1 MKDVL
6 QPSLRRPNAPSGKI
20 ADIEFLRGLAIALTL
35 IAHLILAFPDWA
47 GLTAFNSR
55 HWLGS
60 GVDLFF
66 VISGFVITAS
76 LRNQMGRVWDAL
88 HGGGGKDLGA
98 VRDRCRLASRVLA
111 AFWIRRAFRL
121 LPGAFATIG
130 LTLVFIALFSP
141 RAIGATLGGFWLHAE
156 AAAAA
161 LLQVFNVWGWRRLV
175 HGGDVT
181 LFGAYWSLSLEE
193 QFYFLFPFIMIACGS
208 MRRLGL
214 VALAVVAGLFFVRKS
229 LPSDA
234 MWWFRV
240 DGLFWGVAIACF
252 RPNLGFVT
260 RWKPGAKWV
269 LGALVLAVCIGG
281 LTETIILMWSHDSA
295 NGAMLLFAA
304 FLVAVASIDAGLF
317 QFPLLGRAF
326 VYLGERSYAIYLLH
340 ILIFAGVQAIG
351 DSLLEAG
358 ASPLWANVGKALLV
372 LLSLAPIDLFHRSVE
387 IRFRNVGR
395 RISMK
400 LLAGSG
406 GVEARDGLAAQDP
419 LR

>member
-1 MKDVL
+1 MKDIL
-6 QPSLRRPNAPSGKI
+6 QASLRRPDAPSGKI
-20 ADIEFLRGLAIALTL
+20 ADIEFLRGLAIVLTL
-35 IAHLILAFPDWA
+35 IAHSILAFPDWA

-76 LRNQMGRVWDAL
+76 LRDQMRGVWDAL
-88 HGGGGKDLGA
+88 CGGAKSYGA
-98 VRDRCRLASRVLA
+98 ARDRFRLAGKILA

-121 LPGAFATIG
+121 LPGAFATIA

-161 LLQVFNVWGWRRLV
+161 LLQLFNVWGWRQLV

-193 QFYFLFPFIMIACGS
+193 QYYFLFPFIMIACGS

-214 VALAVVAGLFFVRKS
+214 VALAVVAGLFVVRKS

-240 DGLFWGVAIACF
+240 DGLFWGVAIASF
-252 RPNLGFVT
+252 RPNLDFVT
-260 RWKPGAKWV
+260 RWKPGKKWV
-269 LGALVLAVCIGG
+269 LGALVLTVCIGG
-281 LTETIILMWSHDSA
+281 LTETIILMWNYDSA
-295 NGAMLLFAA
+295 NGVMLLFAA
-304 FLVAVASIDAGLF
+304 VLVSVASVNADLF

-340 ILIFAGVQAIG
+340 ILIFAAIQAFG
-351 DSLLEAG
+351 DALLEAG
-358 ASPLWANVGKALLV
+358 APPLWANLGKALFIV
-372 LLSLAPIDLFHRSVE
+372 SSLAPIDLFHRSVE

-400 LLAGSG
+400 LLAGSD
-406 GVEARDGLAAQDP
+406 GVEARDSLAAQDP

>member
-6 QPSLRRPNAPSGKI
+6 QPSLRRPDAPSGKI
-20 ADIEFLRGLAIALTL
+20 ADIEFLRGLAIVLTL
-35 IAHLILAFPDWA
+35 IAHMILAFPDWA

-76 LRNQMGRVWDAL
+76 LRDQMDRVWDAL
-88 HGGGGKDLGA
+88 YGGGKSLGA
-98 VRDRCRLASRVLA
+98 VRDRCRLAGRMLA

-130 LTLVFIALFSP
+130 LTLVFIAVFSP

-156 AAAAA
+156 GAAAA
-161 LLQVFNVWGWRRLV
+161 LFQLFNVWGWRRLV
-175 HGGDVT
+175 HGDDVT

-193 QFYFLFPFIMIACGS
+193 QFYFLFPFVMIACGS

-214 VALAVVAGLFFVRKS
+214 VALAVVAALFFVRKS

-240 DGLFWGVAIACF
+240 DGLFWGVALACF
-252 RPNLGFVT
+252 RLNLDFVT
-260 RWKPGAKWV
+260 RWTPGAKWA

-295 NGAMLLFAA
+295 NGVMLLFAA
-304 FLVAVASIDAGLF
+304 VLVAVASVNGGLF

-340 ILIFAGVQAIG
+340 ILIFAAVQVIG
-351 DSLLEAG
+351 DALLEAG
-358 ASPLWANVGKALLV
+358 SSPLWANGGKALFV
-372 LLSLAPIDLFHRSVE
+372 LLSLALIDIFHRSVE

-400 LLAGSG
+400 LLAERNS
-406 GVEARDGLAAQDP
+406 VDAPDGLTAQEP